1 MTVENSAKDQQLA
14 AQDQQLQEQIEQAR
28 EELATL
34 ESALQSVDRELES
47 LAGQREQH
55 SLLNDLCKSLDR
67 LEELGASALFWGE
80 HADAARVSSQ
90 VANARQQAE
99 DFFARATATVERRN
113 AIVAKIHAQDDT
125 VANLDDALHELRR
138 IEEMRKAEWV
148 VEREAE
154 LPRIEGFIMPWS
166 RGCEEDR
173 RFQRYALGSVLG
185 SLLVGLLISLIDL
198 PIPDRAE
205 LMEVPE
211 RVAKLI
217 AAPKPPPPKTVV
229 EEQPPEQQ
237 PEPKPEEPVL
247 VEERPPEELP
257 EVVEPAAQVAEQA
270 EAPKQEVR
278 SKGILAFR
286 DSFAKRAN
294 AGPSAELGSQAR
306 VGNTGD
312 ASIGRPQRSMV
323 TTTAPGSSGGINLA
337 SISRDVGGGA
347 GGQQMAGVQVSQVAS
362 SIGGNGSADRPL
374 AGGGALA
381 GRTDEEIQI
390 VFDRYKASL
399 YRLYNRELRRD
410 PTLRGQLV
418 LRLTIEPDGSVS
430 MCSLQSTDMN
440 APILA
445 DQVVSRVQAFD
456 FGAKPDISAMTIL
469 YPIDFLP
476 AAS

>member
-1 MTVENSAKDQQLA
+1 MTAEISAKDQQLH
-14 AQDQQLQEQIEQAR
+14 EQIELAR
-28 EELATL
+28 EELAGL
-34 ESALQSVDRELES
+34 EANLQSVDQELES
-47 LAGQREQH
+47 LAAQREQH
-55 SLLNDLCKSLDR
+55 SLLNELCRSLER

-80 HADAARVSSQ
+80 HADSAQAASQ
-90 VANARQQAE
+90 LASARRQAD
-99 DFFARATATVERRN
+99 DFFAKATDAVERRN
-113 AIVAKIHAQDDT
+113 AIVTKIHVQDDT
-125 VANLDDALHELRR
+125 VANLDDALHELRQ

-154 LPRIEGFIMPWS
+154 LPRIAGFIMPWS

-173 RFQRYALGSVLG
+173 RFQRYALASVLG
-185 SLLVGLLISLIDL
+185 SLLIGLLLSVIDL
-198 PIPDRAE
+198 PIPDRDE
-205 LMEVPE
+205 LIEVPE

-217 AAPKPPPPKTVV
+217 QSAPKPPPPRTVA

-237 PEPKPEEPVL
+237 PEPEPEEPVM
-247 VEERPPEELP
+247 VEQQPPEELP
-257 EVVEPAAQVAEQA
+257 EVIEPAAQVAEQA

-286 DSFAKRAN
+286 ESFAQRAN

-312 ASIGRPQRSMV
+312 ASIGRPTRSMV
-323 TTTAPGSSGGINLA
+323 TTMAPGSSGGINLA

-347 GGQQMAGVQVSQVAS
+347 GGQQLSGVQVTQVAS
-362 SIGGNGSADRPL
+362 SIGGDGSADRPL
-374 AGGGALA
+374 AGGSATA

-390 VFDRYKASL
+390 VFDRYKAAL

-410 PTLRGQLV
+410 PTLRGQLI
-418 LRLTIEPDGSVS
+418 LRLTIEPNGTVS
-430 MCSLQSTDMN
+430 MCRLQSTDMD

-445 DQVVSRVQAFD
+445 EQVVARVQNFD
-456 FGAKPDISAMTIL
+456 FGAKPDIAAMTII

-476 AAS
+476 AA